1 MAVSQPSMSPLIT
14 IRRRGGWQVWFLWVG
29 VTVVG
34 AVLAS
39 LVAWRL
45 RSLNPHSVSAQ
56 QLVAYIVA
64 VETELL
70 ISAGQWLVLRRFKV
84 EAYWW
89 IPASLAADVVAA
101 FIIAPPI
108 ISLALATGAI
118 RPISVDG
125 GLSYGILS
133 AAVSG
138 LVIASA
144 QSLALRGYAGK
155 LLWAWIPVTV
165 VGSVL
170 AVVVTNALWL
180 PLIDAVW
187 GHGLP
192 VVLLIG
198 ILAAI
203 GALVASACQTPILMR
218 LLR

>member
-14 IRRRGGWQVWFLWVG
+14 IRRRGGWKVSFLWVG

-64 VETELL
+64 VQTELL

-101 FIIAPPI
+101 VIIPPPV
-108 ISLALATGAI
+108 LNPALFPGADC
-118 RPISVDG
+118 PLKG
-125 GLSYGILS
+125 GGGPGSGVPF

-138 LVIASA
+138 
-144 QSLALRGYAGK
+144 
-155 LLWAWIPVTV
+155 
-165 VGSVL
+165 
-170 AVVVTNALWL
+170 
-180 PLIDAVW
+180 
-187 GHGLP
+187 
-192 VVLLIG
+192 
-198 ILAAI
+198 
-203 GALVASACQTPILMR
+203 
-218 LLR
+218 

>member
-1 MAVSQPSMSPLIT
+1 VAVSQPSMSPLIT
-14 IRRRGGWQVWFLWVG
+14 IRRRGGWQVSLLWVG

-89 IPASLAADVVAA
+89 IPASLAADVVAP

-108 ISLALATGAI
+108 
-118 RPISVDG
+118 
-125 GLSYGILS
+125 LSPAPAPRTIPPLS
-133 AAVSG
+133 DD
-138 LVIASA
+138 
-144 QSLALRGYAGK
+144 RGPDAG
-155 LLWAWIPVTV
+155 
-165 VGSVL
+165 S
-170 AVVVTNALWL
+170 
-180 PLIDAVW
+180 
-187 GHGLP
+187 
-192 VVLLIG
+192 
-198 ILAAI
+198 
-203 GALVASACQTPILMR
+203 
-218 LLR
+218 